1 VKTITIVCGLQ
12 LSDNPRVVKEAETLA
27 NAGYCVTVL
36 CSLASEADVP
46 RNLALIHGQRFHCH
60 YVHDVRSKHISDR
73 LRWNWRR
80 FRRRAHQAMYDWFG
94 KESGHQL
101 GYHTYELLRICLRQ
115 NADLHSVHSPMAL
128 FVGSQLLA
136 AGRCVSVDLED
147 WHSQDLRAKE
157 RSRLPIT
164 TLEDAE
170 RMVLKKAVFC
180 STTSHVLSNAL
191 RENYNTRP
199 PIVLY
204 NAFPLLERSHSEI
217 TSERREAC
225 FEITTASKLPRVGWV
240 SQVIGPDRGLEQLV
254 EATHHLR
261 QPIEIHLT
269 GRLRPGMAES
279 LKSRLHSA
287 SEIVFQD
294 QVPHEKLLALMQTY
308 DIGFAGEIANNRN
321 KDLTVSNKMLHYFLS
336 GVPVV
341 CSDTQGQM
349 EIFAQ
354 VPDACRVYQQ
364 RDPVSLATAI
374 DSLLV
379 SDDVLQRAKRAAW
392 DAGSTRFC
400 WEAQEPKLLAAV
412 REAIGPP
419 Q

>member
-1 VKTITIVCGLQ
+1 MKRITIVSGIQ
-12 LSDNPRVVKEAETLA
+12 LSDNPRVVKEAATLTA
-27 NAGYCVTVL
+27 AGYHVEVL
-36 CSLASEADVP
+36 CSLLKLEDSARNERLANMYGFCVRRLVDVS
-46 RNLALIHGQRFHCH
+46 QRG
-60 YVHDVRSKHISDR
+60 ISRR
-73 LRWNWRR
+73 LSWQWRR
-80 FRRRAHQAMYDWFG
+80 LKRRIAISISQFTRQATV
-94 KESGHQL
+94 HQL
-101 GYHTYELLRICLRQ
+101 GYTSHGMLRYCIRHPADLYSIHLPQAMWVGAELIRRGAKVSTDIEDWYSEDFRKQDLAKAPLQLLRLI
-115 NADLHSVHSPMAL
+115 
-128 FVGSQLLA
+128 
-136 AGRCVSVDLED
+136 ED
-147 WHSQDLRAKE
+147 
-157 RSRLPIT
+157 T
-164 TLEDAE
+164 
-170 RMVLKKAVFC
+170 VLKGAAFS
-180 STTSHVLSNAL
+180 STTSHTLSEAL
-191 RENYNTRP
+191 AARYCCRS

-204 NAFPLLERSHSEI
+204 NAFRLGERNTIVSSLRF
-217 TSERREAC
+217 SDR
-225 FEITTASKLPRVGWV
+225 KKPRVGWV

-364 RDPVSLATAI
+364 RDPLSLATAI

-392 DAGSTRFC
+392 DAGATRFC
-400 WEAQEPKLLAAV
+400 WETQEPKLLAAV